1 MTMKPLSAKQV
12 EVVQHCNNEGAL
24 CLSYGAVRSGKT
36 FAACFGFFIYT
47 QRQQPECLH
56 LVTGRNKTVL
66 AQEIVATLEMLAG
79 YFGLDFIYKHSTG
92 DLRIGKTRYIVSAGY
107 DIKSEG
113 RIRGLSIGSIMFDE
127 ATLPP
132 EEYWEQSIARMTYA
146 DSKLWA
152 TCNPE
157 GNRHW
162 LKRKW
167 VDEGKFTTVSH
178 LAFDDNPILSAT
190 VKERNS
196 NLFAG
201 VFHDRMV
208 IGQWT
213 DASGV
218 IYQNYHL
225 EDIKYEHH
233 QISEVDVGVD
243 YGTSSVTTF
252 VEIIKLR
259 SGKRFINRVFYHNAE
274 REGHQMTDDEV
285 REKLA
290 DFVKDYHRGVIWI
303 DPSAASLKATLF
315 RKPCKLV
322 VRNADNDVL
331 NGIRVCMA
339 GLTAERL
346 TINTMASNVALRDEL
361 ISYRWEDGED
371 KPVKEEDH
379 AMDAMR
385 YAYYSRVKFSY
396 GTGQII
402 QIPNS
407 Y

>member
-1 MTMKPLSAKQV
+1 MKPLSKKQI
-12 EVVQHCNNEGAL
+12 EVVQHCNNTGAL

-47 QRQQPECLH
+47 QKIQPNYLH

-66 AQEIVATLEMLAG
+66 GQEIVQTLTDLAD
-79 YFGLDFIYKHSTG
+79 YFGLEAIYKHSTG

-113 RIRGLSIGSIMFDE
+113 RIRGLSIGSILFDE

-167 VDEGKFTTVSH
+167 VDENKFTTVSH
-178 LAFDDNPILSAT
+178 LGFDDNPILSDV
-190 VKERNS
+190 VKGRNAD
-196 NLFAG
+196 LFAG

-218 IYQNYHL
+218 VYQNYSV
-225 EDIKYEHH
+225 EPIQFKDENVA
-233 QISEVDVGVD
+233 EVDIGVD

-259 SGKRFINRVFYHNAE
+259 NSKRFINNVFYHNAE
-274 REGHQMTDDEV
+274 KEGVQLTDDDV
-285 REKLA
+285 RQKLA
-290 DFVKDYHRGVIWI
+290 EFVKDRKRGVIWV
-303 DPSAASLKATLF
+303 DPSASSLKATIY
-315 RKPCKLV
+315 RKPMKLPI
-322 VRNADNDVL
+322 RNADNDVL
-331 NGIRVCMA
+331 NGIRVCMS
-339 GLTAERL
+339 GLTSERL
-346 TINTMASNVALRDEL
+346 TINQLAYNQPLQDE
-361 ISYRWEDGED
+361 IVGYRWIEGED

-379 AMDAMR
+379 TMDAMR
-385 YAYYSRVKFSY
+385 YAYYSRNKFSY
-396 GTGQII
+396 GTGHIN
-402 QIPNS
+402 IPS
-407 Y
+407 GF

>member
-1 MTMKPLSAKQV
+1 MKPLSAKQI
-12 EVVQHCNNEGAL
+12 EVVQHCNNVGAL

-36 FAACFGFFIYT
+36 FAACFGFFVYT
-47 QRQQPECLH
+47 QKTQPDYLH
-56 LVTGRNKTVL
+56 LITGRNKTVL
-66 AQEIVATLEMLAG
+66 AQEIVATLEMLAR
-79 YFGLDFIYKHSTG
+79 YFGLDFIYKHSIG
-92 DLRIGKTRYIVSAGY
+92 ELRIGKTRYIVSAGY

-113 RIRGLSIGSIMFDE
+113 RIRGLSIGSILFDE

-167 VDEGKFTTVSH
+167 VDEEKFTTVSH
-178 LAFDDNPILSAT
+178 LAFDDNPILSDT

-225 EDIKYEHH
+225 EDVRFDKY

-259 SGKRFINRVFYHNAE
+259 SGKRFVNRVFYHNAE
-274 REGHQMTDDEV
+274 KEGNQLTDDEV
-285 REKLA
+285 RDKLA
-290 DFVKDYHRGVIWI
+290 DFVKDYNRGVIWI

-315 RKPCKLV
+315 KKPCRLV

-331 NGIRVCMA
+331 NGIRVVMA

-346 TINTMASNVALRDEL
+346 TINTLAPNESLRDEM
-361 ISYRWEDGED
+361 IAYRWIDGED

-379 AMDAMR
+379 TMDALR

-402 QIPNS
+402 QIPQGF
-407 Y
+407 